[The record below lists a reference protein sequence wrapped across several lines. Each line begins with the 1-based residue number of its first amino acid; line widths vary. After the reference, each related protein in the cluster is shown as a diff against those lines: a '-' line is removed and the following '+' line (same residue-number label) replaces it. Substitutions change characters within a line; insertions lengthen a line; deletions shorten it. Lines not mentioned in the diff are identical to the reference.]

1 MKKLYFLICVLV
13 LLPNIIHAQ
22 DEPDRS
28 YKPLTLKLN
37 ESGSKYLRFITWH
50 QIWAEDGN
58 LSDPSAGFTMRV
70 RRSRFL
76 TYAQI
81 TPRFLILTHIGLNT
95 LRSSNMDPIGDA
107 RASDAP
113 QLFLHAAWNEFRV
126 SEDNSLY
133 IGAGLHYWNGLSR
146 LTSAS
151 TLNFMTQDNYRQ
163 AWAQLGLSDQFAR
176 HLGVYAKGQ
185 IGRFQYA
192 ISAND
197 PISNALGS
205 ADLADLTEGSITYSG
220 RRVLGDEA
228 GLVLTGY
235 FEVQLGDQE
244 SKKLPYRVGSYLGKK
259 KVFNIGAGF
268 FSHRNGTVRVEGGL
282 PVGQNVRHFAADV
295 YYDAP
300 TAGGGA
306 INAYG
311 AYYNYDYGDNYNLGT
326 TYGTGSSFYGQFGYL
341 LPFNFNGGQRIMPY
355 LAYSNRNFDAFDNAG
370 NRLQIGANWFVNG
383 HNAKITLEYTSTLV
397 NYTGAEPD
405 RVNGLVLQTHIF
417 L

>member
-1 MKKLYFLICVLV
+1 MKTSLLCCFLVALPST
-13 LLPNIIHAQ
+13 LLAQ
-22 DEPDRS
+22 EEPDRS

-58 LSDPSAGFTMRV
+58 LSDETSGFSMRV

-95 LRSSNMDPIGDA
+95 LTSDNMDPIGDG

-146 LTSAS
+146 ITGAS

-185 IGRFQYA
+185 IGKFQYILA
-192 ISAND
+192 AND
-197 PISNALGS
+197 PIANALGS
-205 ADLADLTEGSITYSG
+205 ADLPNLAEGSITYSG
-220 RRVLGDEA
+220 RRVLGKSA
-228 GLVLTGY
+228 GLALTGY
-235 FEVQLGDQE
+235 FEVQLADQE

-268 FSHRNGTVRVEGGL
+268 FSHGNGTVRIENGA
-282 PVGQNVRHFAADV
+282 PVGMDVRHFAADV
-295 YYDAP
+295 FYDAP
-300 TAGGGA
+300 AGNGA
-306 INAYG
+306 LNAYG
-311 AYYNYDYGDNYNLGT
+311 AFYSFDYGEGYNLGT
-326 TYGTGSSFYGQFGYL
+326 TYGTGNSFYAQVGYL
-341 LPFNFNGGQRIMPY
+341 LPGKIKGYQGIMPY
-355 LAYSNRNFDAFDNAG
+355 LAFSSRDFDAFANTG
-370 NRLQIGANWFVNG
+370 NRLQIGVNYFING
-383 HNAKITLEYTSTLV
+383 HNAKITLEYTSTQV
-397 NYTGAEPD
+397 NSNGTRPD
-405 RVNGLVLQTHIF
+405 RVNGFVVQTHIF